1 MKHLSVGNVHGK
13 NKLQQPSLGAHTS
26 ASWSIGMA
34 TEPFFQIQKSFCH
47 GFTSVTKS
55 FTVRSTVLEGQRTC
69 CMPSQSAPSPKVL
82 QLAHWLPEERV
93 TGCCIL
99 EFFFAT
105 PTVPHLHIQTW
116 WTSPTG
122 TKSQGHMAQTATRS
136 LLSSKPLLARAK
148 LRPLAHRGCWCV
160 APARCL
166 GRHHRLLRLSV
177 IKRKDPPPRNLPDS
191 SFTSCILLPRGTF
204 KRIGSLP
211 AIHQLRPFRS
221 STSITGHTC
230 VRSRERGCKA
240 DMLAWFASSW
250 TSHHELSWWL
260 RI

>member
-1 MKHLSVGNVHGK
+1 
-13 NKLQQPSLGAHTS
+13 
-26 ASWSIGMA
+26 MA

-69 CMPSQSAPSPKVL
+69 CMPPQSAPSPKVL
-82 QLAHWLPEERV
+82 QLAHWLPEETV

-122 TKSQGHMAQTATRS
+122 TKSQGHMAQTTTGACFHRS
-136 LLSSKPLLARAK
+136 HCMPEQSSDHLPTGMLM
-148 LRPLAHRGCWCV
+148 
-160 APARCL
+160 RCTCTVPWTTSSTSKT
-166 GRHHRLLRLSV
+166 SV
-177 IKRKDPPPRNLPDS
+177 IKRKDPPPMNVPDS

-204 KRIGSLP
+204 KKIGSLP
-211 AIHQLRPFRS
+211 TFTNCALSEAAPPSQAILVSGAGREAARR
-221 STSITGHTC
+221 TC
-230 VRSRERGCKA
+230 
-240 DMLAWFASSW
+240 
-250 TSHHELSWWL
+250 
-260 RI
+260 